1 MDDYGLEL
9 SGLDPDSIAELRRL
23 RKEQRMAEAMMQQG
37 EQPLRGQMVGGVYVR
52 PSIFQGLAG
61 MANTY
66 AGNKRSQAVDEGYR
80 SLSEKR
86 KAVEAAAFD
95 KFQQGFYGSPEKT
108 EQLPEGM
115 FGPPQTTPAVVPDM
129 NSKQQAIIELLRS
142 QSPTAKMV
150 APMMNQELNRQREQ
164 QEFRDA
170 LKGAAGGGQLTGFEP
185 MQNGVPGQQGMV
197 GDPQN
202 LIQDIAMNPDMSN
215 EDKQAA
221 IAQIRQQSAGA
232 GGGQIDPTKL
242 ILSGNKMAMTAGK
255 ALQDKSTADKPYFTY
270 ASTPQGIVKLD
281 ARGKADPAFVSVG
294 SSVVQKSEQDPTHQ
308 GAIAG
313 AKEAGKGAGEYNMD
327 QYKTAESAADN
338 IARIDALI
346 THIDKSDAITGLG
359 ADVFKNIERAKALLG
374 NKAAQG
380 KVTDTELLDIMM
392 GSEVFPMIKSLGI
405 GAKGMDTPAEREFM
419 RKVLTGEISLNKD
432 TIRQMAQIRKD
443 IAARAVDKFNARVDS
458 GELDQFFST
467 SGLQRKKFD
476 YGMGQAQSGQG
487 GKTVVR
493 EVKLKDGRIGVEYS
507 DGSRGYK

>member
-1 MDDYGLEL
+1 
-9 SGLDPDSIAELRRL
+9 
-23 RKEQRMAEAMMQQG
+23 
-37 EQPLRGQMVGGVYVR
+37 
-52 PSIFQGLAG
+52 
-61 MANTY
+61 
-66 AGNKRSQAVDEGYR
+66 
-80 SLSEKR
+80 
-86 KAVEAAAFD
+86 
-95 KFQQGFYGSPEKT
+95 
-108 EQLPEGM
+108 
-115 FGPPQTTPAVVPDM
+115 
-129 NSKQQAIIELLRS
+129 
-142 QSPTAKMV
+142 
-150 APMMNQELNRQREQ
+150 
-164 QEFRDA
+164 
-170 LKGAAGGGQLTGFEP
+170 
-185 MQNGVPGQQGMV
+185 
-197 GDPQN
+197 
-202 LIQDIAMNPDMSN
+202 MNPDMSS

-221 IAQIRQQSAGA
+221 IAQIREQSAGA
-232 GGGQIDPTKL
+232 GGGQIDPRAML
-242 ILSGNKMAMTAGK
+242 LSGNPKAMTAGK
-255 ALQDKSTADKPYFTY
+255 ALLSKEAAEAADKPYFTY

-281 ARGKADPAFVSVG
+281 ARGKADPTFVSVG
-294 SSVVQKSEQDPTHQ
+294 GGTVQKSEQDPTHQ

-405 GAKGMDTPAEREFM
+405 GARGMDTPAEREFM

-443 IAARAVDKFNARVDS
+443 IAVRAVDKFNTRVDS
-458 GELDQFFST
+458 GELDNFFSM
-467 SGLQRKKFD
+467 SGLKRKKFD
-476 YGMGQAQSGQG
+476 YGIGQAQSGQG

-493 EVKLKDGRIGVEYS
+493 EVKLKNGRIGVEYS

>member
-1 MDDYGLEL
+1 MADPYGLEL
-9 SGLDPDSIAELRRL
+9 SGLDPEYVAELRKL
-23 RKEQRMAEAMMQQG
+23 SKQERMAEELAKRGM
-37 EQPLRGQMVGGVYVR
+37 QPLQGQMVGGVYVR
-52 PSIFQGLAG
+52 PSVFQGLAG
-61 MANTY
+61 LANSW
-66 AGNKRSQAVDEGYR
+66 AAKGEQDRIDDGYK
-80 SLSEKR
+80 SLGEKR
-86 KAVEAAAFD
+86 RAFD
-95 KFQQGFYGSPEKT
+95 DSERQKVIDAMAGTPEIPIPEDGMGPGRPAIPASRQNIINTMLASRIPEYRKSGMQMMQSGF
-108 EQLPEGM
+108 
-115 FGPPQTTPAVVPDM
+115 
-129 NSKQQAIIELLRS
+129 
-142 QSPTAKMV
+142 
-150 APMMNQELNRQREQ
+150 EQ

-443 IAARAVDKFNARVDS
+443 IAVRAVDKFNTRVDS